1 MQTKTARFLSS
12 GIIPI
17 KKINGVWHFLI
28 LRCFRYWDFPKGHVE
43 PDEDPWVA
51 AVREMQEETG
61 LGQLEFRW
69 GKLFVET
76 EIYGQ
81 GKIARY
87 YLAEVISQD
96 KVQLLPNPENGV
108 IEHQE
113 FRWVSFEAGHSMLV
127 PRVQKI
133 LEWAQQQ
140 LN

>member
-1 MQTKTARFLSS
+1 
-12 GIIPI
+12 
-17 KKINGVWHFLI
+17 
-28 LRCFRYWDFPKGHVE
+28 
-43 PDEDPWVA
+43 
-51 AVREMQEETG
+51 MQEETG